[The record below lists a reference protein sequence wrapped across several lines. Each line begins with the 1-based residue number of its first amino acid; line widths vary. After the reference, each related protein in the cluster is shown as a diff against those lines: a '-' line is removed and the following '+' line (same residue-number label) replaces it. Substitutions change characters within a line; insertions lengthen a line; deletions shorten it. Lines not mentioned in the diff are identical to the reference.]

1 MGKRHVSYGF
11 GCFRELIKG
20 CKLFILCNPHNPGG
34 VVWTEAELRAIADIC
49 YDEKVLVFSDEIHAD
64 LTLPPHTHRPFATVS
79 EKARMNSVTFMSPS
93 KAFNMPGLSAS
104 HALIL
109 MKICV
114 NVSVSIWMPVSWIWD
129 MSLLFFLLR
138 LLIVMVRNGL
148 TNVWHIYKEI

>member
-1 MGKRHVSYGF
+1 MNSYGKDL
-11 GCFRELIKG
+11 G
-20 CKLFILCNPHNPGG
+20 NPHNPGG

-104 HALIL
+104 HALIFNEDL
-109 MKICV
+109 KILEAV
-114 NVSVSIWMPVSWIWD
+114 LFQNRLELRHASFVVFKQSHFSIRYTRLPVYSD
-129 MSLLFFLLR
+129 LCCGSQ
-138 LLIVMVRNGL
+138 
-148 TNVWHIYKEI
+148 T